1 MGIFYGLFVEEFAFD
16 TFESFGSLLVHFFRK
31 TEIADASDKVIFVR
45 LSNSATTNTSN
56 WWTDAQ
62 WGKTNDD
69 YNKETD
75 TSNWNTIGN
84 AMMFLIDA
92 GNEETVDVV
101 LETLRQ
107 SDDFLDFNYGD
118 IMDYFVKP
126 LLFIHCKD
134 NPARLKPFLLEEGLT
149 SHAKNNVFGALTT
162 IGLRVAE
169 QRENILVL
177 TAEILELY
185 KENLPKHTIC
195 DGGCTAFGI
204 DVLVS
209 LGAAEYLPLIEELYA
224 TGLVDEYVLG
234 PIKSVRKKI
243 RNPRNYEREVYL
255 TPYEVRNAVIAF
267 DRRN

>member
-1 MGIFYGLFVEEFAFD
+1 MAGRD
-16 TFESFGSLLVHFFRK
+16 
-31 TEIADASDKVIFVR
+31 
-45 LSNSATTNTSN
+45 
-56 WWTDAQ
+56 
-62 WGKTNDD
+62 TND
-69 YNKETD
+69 KAL
-75 TSNWNTIGN
+75 GK
-84 AMMFLIDA
+84 
-92 GNEETVDVV
+92 
-101 LETLRQ
+101 
-107 SDDFLDFNYGD
+107 D
-118 IMDYFVKP
+118 IMT
-126 LLFIHCKD
+126 
-134 NPARLKPFLLEEGLT
+134 RMR
-149 SHAKNNVFGALTT
+149 KN
-162 IGLRVAE
+162 IPE
-169 QRENILVL
+169 L